1 MITEVKNVT
10 GEKIAA
16 RNVGS
21 FERTFEE
28 FLESFKAV
36 VVSLVHIE
44 PKGYNAQL
52 RLCVEAGGKKYKVSQ
67 WDACEVGEEV
77 MINSKEFTIKQEGK
91 PDLIRYYLVADTIS
105 APTQ

>member
-1 MITEVKNVT
+1 MITEVKNVA

-28 FLESFKAV
+28 FLEDFKAV
-36 VVSLVHIE
+36 VSSLVHIE

-52 RLCVEAGGKKYKVSQ
+52 RLVCEANGKKYKISQ
-67 WDACEVGEEV
+67 WSECSVGEEV
-77 MINSKEFTIKQEGK
+77 MISSKEFTIKAEGK
-91 PDLIRYYLVADTIS
+91 PDLVRYYLTAEPIS
-105 APTQ
+105 KPTQ

>member
-21 FERTFEE
+21 FERTFEAE
-28 FLESFKAV
+28 MPDFKAIV
-36 VVSLVHIE
+36 LSLVHIE

-67 WDACEVGEEV
+67 WSECEVGEEV
-77 MINSKEFTIKQEGK
+77 MIRSKEFTIKQDGK
-91 PDLIRYYLVADTIS
+91 EDLVRYYLVAETIS
-105 APTQ
+105 GPTQ